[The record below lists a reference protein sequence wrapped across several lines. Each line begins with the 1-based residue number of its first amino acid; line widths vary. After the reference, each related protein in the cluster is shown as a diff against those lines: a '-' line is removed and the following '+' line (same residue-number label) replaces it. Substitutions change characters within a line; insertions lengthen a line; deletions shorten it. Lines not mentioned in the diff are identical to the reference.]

1 MPAKEVIK
9 HYIDCINDEGRNL
22 TEWELGFMEDNTDR
36 FESGGNLSEKV
47 QGIIERIY
55 VEKVP

>member
-1 MPAKEVIK
+1 
-9 HYIDCINDEGRNL
+9 
-22 TEWELGFMEDNTDR
+22 MEDNTDR